1 MTPWDHTFAA
11 IRARWPKAALR
22 VTMLKPTGDDACVA
36 SVVHL
41 TRTGPGAVEEP
52 VAFGADDVGA
62 LRALYERVRGG
73 PA

>member
-11 IRARWPKAALR
+11 VRARWPKAALR
-22 VTMLKPTGDDACVA
+22 VTMLKPSGDDAFCA
-36 SVVHL
+36 SVVQL

-73 PA
+73 AS